1 MERGKSSVSDE
12 DEPNF
17 TEECVDGH
25 NDGTKGKKG
34 SPWQRVKWTD
44 KMVRLLITEV
54 SYIEEDESGDC
65 GGGRMRRKFL
75 VLQNKGKWKPRS
87 LQLALR
93 SRDDDENKARRHQN
107 ADLDDDDHDLE
118 TNDHDELEENHAS
131 HGNNMIC
138 GALEGSTKRSRQTQL
153 EEQKLQIHAELL
165 QLEKQHFKWQ
175 RFSEKRDHEL
185 EKMIMENERMKLEN
199 ERMALELKRNELSA
213 D

>member
-65 GGGRMRRKFL
+65 GGGRMRRKIFSFAK
-75 VLQNKGKWKPRS
+75 QG
-87 LQLALR
+87 
-93 SRDDDENKARRHQN
+93 RDDDENKARRHQN

-138 GALEGSTKRSRQTQL
+138 GALEGSTKRSRQTQWIESRSLQL
-153 EEQKLQIHAELL
+153 EEQKLQIQAELL

-199 ERMALELKRNELSA
+199 DEWH
-213 D
+213 